1 MPVEI
6 TLLSMLLALVQ
17 VALYLFLGRGAM
29 WVFGGSRREENFI
42 YQLFKKGTDPL
53 IKATRWITP
62 RFILDKHLPFV
73 TLLLLVWIG
82 LAVIHV
88 RRAACLAHQLAC

>member
-29 WVFGGSRREENFI
+29 WIFGGSRLEQNFI

-53 IKATRWITP
+53 IRATRLITP

-73 TLLLLVWIG
+73 TILLLAWIG

-88 RRAACLAHQLAC
+88 RRAACIAQQLVC

>member
-6 TLLSMLLALVQ
+6 VLLSMLLALVQ

-29 WVFGGSRREENFI
+29 WVFGGNNRDKNFI

-53 IKATRWITP
+53 IKATRLITP
-62 RFILDKHLPFV
+62 KFVLDKHLPFV
-73 TLLLLVWIG
+73 TILLLVWIG
-82 LAVIHV
+82 LAVIHF
-88 RRAACLAHQLAC
+88 RRGACLAHQLAC